1 MFIAVLF
8 VIAQSWNNPTCLS
21 MVEWL
26 HIVWSIYITF
36 MKCQSFRWETDYW
49 LPGLWVARGADVDIK
64 L

>member
-8 VIAQSWNNPTCLS
+8 VIAQSWNHSTCPL

-26 HIVWSIYITF
+26 QTIWSTYKTLI
-36 MKCQSFRWETDYW
+36 KCQNFSWETDYW
-49 LPGLWVARGADVDIK
+49 LPGFWDVRGVDVDIK